1 MDPQALDWK
10 LMATTSGLLVVAE
23 LGDKTQ
29 HTVIALSTQHK
40 NPWAVFLGASLA
52 LVLVTLV
59 GVVVG
64 QTLSHVLP
72 QQLLHKAA
80 AASFVVI
87 RRVALVR
94 GALTRDVS
102 LGQYSVVPVNSHAAI
117 LRAGARLNPMN
128 SWFSSASEP
137 TSSTCLRASR

>member
-1 MDPQALDWK
+1 MEWHVVDWK
-10 LMATTSGLLVVAE
+10 LMATTFGLLLVAE

-29 HTVIALSTQHK
+29 LTVIALSTQNK
-40 NPWAVFLGASLA
+40 NPVAVFVGAALA

-80 AASFVVI
+80 AASFVLI
-87 RRVALVR
+87 GGL
-94 GALTRDVS
+94 L
-102 LGQYSVVPVNSHAAI
+102 
-117 LRAGARLNPMN
+117 
-128 SWFSSASEP
+128 WFEV
-137 TSSTCLRASR
+137 L